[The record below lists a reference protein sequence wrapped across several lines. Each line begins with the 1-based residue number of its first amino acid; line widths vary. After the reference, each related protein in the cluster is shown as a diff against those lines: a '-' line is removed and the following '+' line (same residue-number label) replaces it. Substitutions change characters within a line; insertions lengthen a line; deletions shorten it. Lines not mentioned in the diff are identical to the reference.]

1 MGQEAGYNYLNTA
14 YTGTSA
20 ASLSGIGSEAYNI
33 HKIISANDIGVAMT
47 TAEGEQKQII

>member
-1 MGQEAGYNYLNTA
+1 MNQEAGYNYLNTA

-20 ASLSGIGSEAYNI
+20 AYLSGISEEMYNI
-33 HKIISANDIGVAMT
+33 QRIITANDVGVAMT